1 MKQAEANALR
11 AMLLVRSLLAHGVRD
26 FVLSPGS
33 RNTPLILALES
44 MAEQTDGLV
53 LHRILDERSAAF
65 FALGLGRA
73 SGRPAPLVCTSGSA
87 GAHYLP
93 AVIEADQSYVPM
105 MILTADRPAELHGCG
120 ALQTVEQE
128 GFFGSHT
135 RLAYAF
141 QAPTA
146 DEAELSTW
154 LAAAIARAMDACV
167 GAKPGPVHLNL
178 PFREPLWDS
187 CVDYTDV
194 AVDVSFPSVTRSVAA
209 LSESAAERLRT
220 MVDDVSR
227 VVIVAGPMHGPRAQ
241 DAQALRTQIAGVA
254 RTRGWPII
262 AEPDSGLRFGPAVDD
277 VVMSTADLFL
287 REQSVCRALAPELVI
302 RIGLTPTSK
311 PVRHWLRDHARE
323 AVILVDEFGSW
334 QDPDHVARELVV
346 ADAQSFV
353 DACLTLNGST
363 RPEQHWLG
371 LWRVAEQTARSELE
385 RLGDLETWEG
395 GAARALVRT
404 LPRGALI
411 HVANSMP
418 IRDLDGFGEHR
429 SEVLEVFSNRG
440 ANGIDGMLSTAAGE
454 AVARGASLVALSG
467 DLSVL
472 HDLSGLSVARD
483 AHASLTLAVMD
494 NRGGG
499 IFEHLPIAK
508 HPSAFEKNFIT
519 PHEVDIAEL
528 VRPMGIRAV
537 SVESIEDFSAA
548 IIDEVERPGL
558 GVVVLRVDRNVNTIR
573 HRMVWEQVGQR
584 VRRELER

>member
-1 MKQAEANALR
+1 
-11 AMLLVRSLLAHGVRD
+11 
-26 FVLSPGS
+26 
-33 RNTPLILALES
+33 
-44 MAEQTDGLV
+44 
-53 LHRILDERSAAF
+53 
-65 FALGLGRA
+65 
-73 SGRPAPLVCTSGSA
+73 
-87 GAHYLP
+87 
-93 AVIEADQSYVPM
+93 M
-105 MILTADRPAELHGCG
+105 MVLTADRPAELHGCG

-135 RLAYAF
+135 RLAYPF

-154 LAAAIARAMDACV
+154 FAAAIARAMDACV
-167 GAKPGPVHLNL
+167 GARPGPVHLNL

-187 CVDYTDV
+187 SVDYTEM
-194 AVDVSFPSVTRSVAA
+194 AADVSFPSMTRSLAT
-209 LSESAAERLRT
+209 LSESAAERLRA

-227 VVIVAGPMHGPRAQ
+227 VVIVAGPMHGPRHQ
-241 DAQALRTQIAGVA
+241 DAKALRSEIVDVA
-254 RTRGWPII
+254 RARGWPII

-287 REQSVCRALAPELVI
+287 REEDVCRALAPELVI

-311 PVRHWLRDHARE
+311 PVRHWLRDHARQ

-353 DACLTLNGST
+353 NACLTRNEST
-363 RPEQHWLG
+363 RLEQQWLG
-371 LWRVAEQTARSELE
+371 LWRRAEQAARCELE
-385 RLGDLETWEG
+385 RLSDQEIWEG
-395 GAARALVRT
+395 AAARALVRS

-454 AVARGASLVALSG
+454 AVARGAPLVALSG

-483 AHASLTLAVMD
+483 ANACLTLAVMD

-499 IFEHLPIAK
+499 IFEHLPIAE

-519 PHEVDIAEL
+519 PHDADIAEL
-528 VRPMGIRAV
+528 VRPMGVRAV
-537 SVESIEDFSAA
+537 SVERIEDFAAA

-558 GVVVLRVDRNVNTIR
+558 GVVVLRVDRNVNTTR